1 MDYQE
6 EFEQTPIVKIK
17 LSDTEPY
24 SKHPFKVEDNKKI
37 EIKFD
42 TALRTWYYVMVVRNL
57 CFLCVHFAR

>member
-24 SKHPFKVEDNKKI
+24 SKHPFKVEEQQKNRNACGGYKREWTIKSNSCASNWVWRKI
-37 EIKFD
+37 
-42 TALRTWYYVMVVRNL
+42 
-57 CFLCVHFAR
+57 

>member
-37 EIKFD
+37 EMLAGGYKREWAIKSNSC
-42 TALRTWYYVMVVRNL
+42 ACNWVWREI
-57 CFLCVHFAR
+57 

>member
-37 EIKFD
+37 EMLAEDITIKSNSC
-42 TALRTWYYVMVVRNL
+42 ASNWVWRKI
-57 CFLCVHFAR
+57 

>member
-37 EIKFD
+37 EMLAEDIKENG
-42 TALRTWYYVMVVRNL
+42 TIISNSCASNWVWRKI
-57 CFLCVHFAR
+57 